1 MIEDMF
7 FCVISI
13 VVGGYLVSQKLRAIY
28 NRLPLSLKDK
38 ISFGEGL
45 ILIIS
50 GFIALYVKSAIP
62 INALLFGCFLL
73 PKMYQQEKY
82 WNARR
87 FTTAY
92 VMHCS
97 GWILSIG
104 LIIYG
109 ILQLFQPI

>member
-1 MIEDMF
+1 MELDT
-7 FCVISI
+7 
-13 VVGGYLVSQKLRAIY
+13 L
-28 NRLPLSLKDK
+28 
-38 ISFGEGL
+38 
-45 ILIIS
+45 
-50 GFIALYVKSAIP
+50 P

-92 VMHCS
+92 IMHCS

>member
-1 MIEDMF
+1 
-7 FCVISI
+7 
-13 VVGGYLVSQKLRAIY
+13 
-28 NRLPLSLKDK
+28 
-38 ISFGEGL
+38 
-45 ILIIS
+45 
-50 GFIALYVKSAIP
+50 
-62 INALLFGCFLL
+62 
-73 PKMYQQEKY
+73 MYQQEKY

-92 VMHCS
+92 IMHCS